1 MPLAFSRLSIKAHLE
16 RPRTPRLRGDVA
28 TAIALLAH
36 GQLQPYDSAAFGPLP
51 TTAIP
56 YTQGAGTPGA
66 QVKLTP
72 AAVLLPL
79 IERPEGFT
87 LLLTKRTSDL
97 KHHPGQVAFPGGRR
111 EPDDADMIACALRE
125 TEEEVGLP
133 RDSVDILGLLD
144 PYLTITGYEVT
155 PVVGVLTPP
164 FAVTPDPVE
173 VADTFEVP
181 LAFVMDPANH
191 RREQRDY
198 KGLTRAYYAMVYEE
212 RYIWGATA
220 GMILNLFEVLYAEQP
235 LGVGAQ

>member
-1 MPLAFSRLSIKAHLE
+1 LAFSRLSIKAHLE

-28 TAIALLAH
+28 TAMALLAH
-36 GQLQPYDSAAFGPLP
+36 GQLQPYDSATFGQLP
-51 TTAIP
+51 TTPIP

-66 QVKLTP
+66 RVKLTP
-72 AAVLLPL
+72 AAVLVPL

-97 KHHPGQVAFPGGRR
+97 KHHAGQVAFPGGRR
-111 EPDDADMIACALRE
+111 EPADADIIACALRE

-133 RDSVDILGLLD
+133 
-144 PYLTITGYEVT
+144 
-155 PVVGVLTPP
+155 
-164 FAVTPDPVE
+164 PDPNE

-220 GMILNLFEVLYAEQP
+220 GMILNLFEVLSTEQL
-235 LGVGAQ
+235 LGFEAQ